1 MKKSLFLGVAL
12 AGAISFAA
20 ASDAEAA
27 SSQTYRVK
35 SGDSLSKIANVYKVT
50 VSQLKQWNH
59 LKTDIIYAG
68 KTLYV
73 KNPAAAQATAS
84 SSKKHIVRSGET
96 LSSIS
101 KKYGV
106 AIDKIKEANRLKSAV
121 IKTGQTLVIPKAA
134 PVKTTSTVKTPAPA
148 KTPAKAAAPA
158 KATTYYI
165 VKPGNTLSAIAKLFN
180 TSVQEI
186 KRLNS
191 LKSDKLL
198 VGQKL
203 KMTEGVLPVLAEGV
217 FPLKPGSFQTYPN
230 SWGNSRTYGG
240 SRTHEGIDIMA
251 KKGTPIYSVTDGVI
265 ERYGW
270 NELGGW
276 RLTIR
281 TKEGYRIYYAH
292 LDQYA
297 AGMKQGLSVKK
308 GQFLGT
314 VGDSG
319 YGKTGTKGKFAPHLH
334 IGVYNQSFQAVNPYP
349 FLIYWERN

>member
-1 MKKSLFLGVAL
+1 MRKSLFLGMAL

-27 SSQTYRVK
+27 SQTYRVK
-35 SGDSLSKIANVYKVT
+35 SGDSLSKIAHVNKVS

-59 LKTDIIYAG
+59 LKTDVIHTG

-73 KNPAAAQATAS
+73 KKPATQATAS
-84 SSKKHIVRSGET
+84 SSSKHIVRSGET

-101 KKYGV
+101 KKYAV
-106 AIDKIKEANRLKSAV
+106 SIDKIKEANRLKSAV
-121 IKTGQTLVIPKAA
+121 IKTGQTLIIPKAA
-134 PVKTTSTVKTPAPA
+134 PVKPATTAKKPAPA
-148 KTPAKAAAPA
+148 KAASPAKV
-158 KATTYYI
+158 TYYI

-180 TSVQEI
+180 TPVQEI
-186 KRLNS
+186 KRLNG

-203 KMTEGVLPVLAEGV
+203 KMTEGVLPVLADGT
-217 FPLKPGSFQTYPN
+217 FPLKPGTYQAYPD
-230 SWGNSRTYGG
+230 SWGNSRSYGG

-251 KKGTPIYSVTDGVI
+251 KKGTPITSVTDGVI
-265 ERYGW
+265 EKYGW

-276 RLTIR
+276 RLTIK
-281 TKEGYRIYYAH
+281 TKENFRIYYAH

-297 AGMKQGLSVKK
+297 AGMMQGGTVKK
-308 GQFLGT
+308 GQYLGT

-349 FLIYWERN
+349 FLIFWERK